1 MPGTEWGPPGPIE
14 SHAMF
19 VMKLG
24 SRSFQHL
31 PSYKIVNG
39 VKLTS
44 YIHYN
49 KNTFYV
55 SHNCSND
62 KNSQEKH
69 GVFCAKHQLNIE
81 SSSYITTPR
90 TESKLKKLNSN
101 KLEQKLKIF
110 LMKFITVRKKSKKR

>member
-1 MPGTEWGPPGPIE
+1 MPGTEWGPSGPIE

-44 YIHYN
+44 YN
-49 KNTFYV
+49 KNTF
-55 SHNCSND
+55 HTTAALT
-62 KNSQEKH
+62 KA
-69 GVFCAKHQLNIE
+69 AK
-81 SSSYITTPR
+81 
-90 TESKLKKLNSN
+90 KK
-101 KLEQKLKIF
+101 
-110 LMKFITVRKKSKKR
+110 